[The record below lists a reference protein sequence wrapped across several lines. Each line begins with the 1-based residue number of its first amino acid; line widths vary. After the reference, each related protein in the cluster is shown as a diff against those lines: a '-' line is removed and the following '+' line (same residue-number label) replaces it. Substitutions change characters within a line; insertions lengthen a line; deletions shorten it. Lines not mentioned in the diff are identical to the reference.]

1 MGVDKTVTDAALCQ
15 IEHMLR
21 DSYGRAHPS
30 ATIEVRRQNSVA
42 LRVRIIDD
50 AFEGRDFAE
59 RDQQV
64 WPLLERLP
72 DEVFEQI
79 TMVLLLTPDEKSQS
93 MASWEF
99 DHPVP
104 SML

>member
-1 MGVDKTVTDAALCQ
+1 MGADKTVTDPDLRQ
-15 IEHMLR
+15 IEQVLR
-21 DSYGRAHPS
+21 EGYGLSHPD
-30 ATIEVRRQNSVA
+30 ALIDVRRQNSVA
-42 LRVRIIDD
+42 IRIRIIDD
-50 AFEGRDFAE
+50 AFAGEDFAE
-59 RDQQV
+59 REQQI

-79 TMVLLLTPDEKSQS
+79 TMVLLLTHDEKAQS
-93 MASWEF
+93 MASMEF